1 MASRTTHCILT
12 EGGGF
17 TGKRS
22 LVYTNSEKKKT
33 SRKDGRTQRE
43 GEGMAP
49 SATLPRGRGG
59 QSVQSVSPI
68 TRGFR
73 ASLSFESLRGQE
85 VYEPGNQCWAL
96 TGCPSTT
103 VPFWSHYH
111 KTQERRVGLFL
122 GEAA

>member
-1 MASRTTHCILT
+1 MGEHS
-12 EGGGF
+12 
-17 TGKRS
+17 GK
-22 LVYTNSEKKKT
+22 
-33 SRKDGRTQRE
+33 GQ
-43 GEGMAP
+43 GMAP
-49 SATLPRGRGG
+49 SATLPWGRGG
-59 QSVQSVSPI
+59 QSGQSVSPI
-68 TRGFR
+68 TRGFQ